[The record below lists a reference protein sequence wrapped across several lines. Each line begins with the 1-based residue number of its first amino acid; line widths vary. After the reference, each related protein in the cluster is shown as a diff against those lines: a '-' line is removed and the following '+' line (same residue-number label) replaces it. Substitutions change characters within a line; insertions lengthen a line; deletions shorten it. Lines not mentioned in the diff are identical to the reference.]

1 MKKIV
6 MCVVA
11 LGALISSACSLAANV
26 GTVDMQAVFESSGQV
41 KAIHEKIE
49 SQFRDR
55 TQKIVASSQALQA
68 KMEKLQKNKAVM
80 DQKTFEKKQEALMKE
95 GADLRQKQAALQKD
109 MMVAQNEK
117 MTAFIKQVKSAV
129 QRVANKKHIDLVM
142 VDNAVVY
149 AKDQLDLTKE
159 VLTALR

>member
-6 MCVVA
+6 MSVFA
-11 LGALISSACSLAANV
+11 LGALISSGLSLAASV
-26 GTVDMQAVFESSGQV
+26 GTVDMQAVFETSGQV

-49 SQFRDR
+49 LQFRDR

-80 DQKTFEKKQEALMKE
+80 DQKTFDKQQDALIKA
-95 GADLRQKQAALQKD
+95 GADLRQQQASLQKD
-109 MMVAQNEK
+109 MMAAQNKK
-117 MTAFIKQVKSAV
+117 MTAFISQVKSAV
-129 QRVANKKHIDLVM
+129 KRVANKKHIDLVM

-149 AKDQLDLTKE
+149 AKDQLDLTKD